1 MPYWDHEEETQFLA
15 SPLCD
20 SYNKGKM
27 PGLSLRWTG
36 LFSFMCPPPPDCLKS
51 LGESRKVCTPLQGD
65 NGFSILTGGTFTF
78 KTVSPTTSVCKGI
91 FRVHLRC
98 LPAKVYSVRISGV
111 CLQGYFQGASQVFA
125 CKGVFGAHL
134 RCLQLTETVIG
145 PVSAYG
151 TLNRSLPDVITPPK
165 GHPSILYG
173 HQTALTVP
181 ANCKR

>member
-1 MPYWDHEEETQFLA
+1 MDRAFLF
-15 SPLCD
+15 
-20 SYNKGKM
+20 YV
-27 PGLSLRWTG
+27 
-36 LFSFMCPPPPDCLKS
+36 PPPRLSEKSRREQKS
-51 LGESRKVCTPLQGD
+51 LY
-65 NGFSILTGGTFTF
+65 
-78 KTVSPTTSVCKGI
+78 PTTGRQRILNPHWGVLLLLRQSPPPQVSARVFSGRISGVCLQWCIQGASRVFACNGV
-91 FRVHLRC
+91 FRAHLRC
-98 LPAKVYSVRISGV
+98 LPARVFSGRISGV

>member
-1 MPYWDHEEETQFLA
+1 MRLLFVIHITRENARSVFTMDRAFLFYVKT
-15 SPLCD
+15 P
-20 SYNKGKM
+20 
-27 PGLSLRWTG
+27 PHRLSEKSRREQ
-36 LFSFMCPPPPDCLKS
+36 KS
-51 LGESRKVCTPLQGD
+51 LYPT
-65 NGFSILTGGTFTF
+65 TGATTDSQSSLG
-78 KTVSPTTSVCKGI
+78 VLLLLRQSPPTTSVCKGV
-91 FRVHLRC
+91 FRAHLRC
-98 LPAKVYSVRISGV
+98 LPARVYSGRISGV

>member
-1 MPYWDHEEETQFLA
+1 
-15 SPLCD
+15 
-20 SYNKGKM
+20 M
-27 PGLSLRWTG
+27 PGLSLRWTV
-36 LFSFMCPPPPDCLKS
+36 LFSFMWKPTTQTVWKVSARAEKS
-51 LGESRKVCTPLQGD
+51 VPHYRGD
-65 NGFSILTGGTFTF
+65 NGFSILSWGTFTF
-78 KTVSPTTSVCKGI
+78 KTVFPTTSVCKGI
-91 FRVHLRC
+91 FRAHLRC
-98 LPAKVYSVRISGV
+98 LSAMVYSVRISGV

>member
-1 MPYWDHEEETQFLA
+1 
-15 SPLCD
+15 
-20 SYNKGKM
+20 M

-36 LFSFMCPPPPDCLKS
+36 LFSFMWPPPTHTQTVWKVSARAEKS
-51 LGESRKVCTPLQGD
+51 VPHYRATTDFQSSHGVLLLLRQSPPPQVSARV
-65 NGFSILTGGTFTF
+65 FSM
-78 KTVSPTTSVCKGI
+78 
-91 FRVHLRC
+91 
-98 LPAKVYSVRISGV
+98 YSGRISGV
-111 CLQGYFQGASQVFA
+111 CLQWCIQGASQVFA

>member
-1 MPYWDHEEETQFLA
+1 MYQSA
-15 SPLCD
+15 
-20 SYNKGKM
+20 
-27 PGLSLRWTG
+27 
-36 LFSFMCPPPPDCLKS
+36 
-51 LGESRKVCTPLQGD
+51 
-65 NGFSILTGGTFTF
+65 TFR
-78 KTVSPTTSVCKGI
+78 TVSPTTSVCKGV
-91 FRVHLRC
+91 FR
-98 LPAKVYSVRISGV
+98 
-111 CLQGYFQGASQVFA
+111 
-125 CKGVFGAHL
+125 AHL

>member
-1 MPYWDHEEETQFLA
+1 MIHITREKCQVCLYDGPGFSL
-15 SPLCD
+15 LCD
-20 SYNKGKM
+20 
-27 PGLSLRWTG
+27 
-36 LFSFMCPPPPDCLKS
+36 PPPPPHTHTDCLKS

-91 FRVHLRC
+91 FRAHLRC
-98 LPAKVYSVRISGV
+98 LSAMVYSVRISGV
-111 CLQGYFQGASQVFA
+111 CLQGYFQGASQVFV
-125 CKGVFGAHL
+125 CNGVFGAHL
-134 RCLQLTETVIG
+134 RCLQLTGTVIG

>member
-1 MPYWDHEEETQFLA
+1 MDRAFLF
-15 SPLCD
+15 
-20 SYNKGKM
+20 YV
-27 PGLSLRWTG
+27 
-36 LFSFMCPPPPDCLKS
+36 PPPDCLKS
-51 LGESRKVCTPLQGD
+51 LGESRKVCTPLQGRQRIL
-65 NGFSILTGGTFTF
+65 NPHWGVLLLLRQSPPPQVSARVFSG
-78 KTVSPTTSVCKGI
+78 
-91 FRVHLRC
+91 
-98 LPAKVYSVRISGV
+98 RISGV
-111 CLQGYFQGASQVFA
+111 CLQWCIRCASQVFA
-125 CKGVFGAHL
+125 CKGVFRAHL